1 MVQSREIY
9 NLLRTREGT
18 PKQVKVAFKV
28 PASLRFTIVPMI
40 VIVLSIHLNVLS
52 MQIANA
58 QVAAERPGHE
68 LTSNRLV
75 RSATIQLN
83 SSVEK
88 VFPLFGAL
96 RERDWAAGW
105 NPEIIFSES
114 GEMEEHM
121 IFKTPA
127 TFSDADSYLW
137 MVSKYEPTNYR
148 VEYMVSTA
156 QRIWFITVQCRP
168 SGEGTAATVTYGYT
182 GLTEKGN
189 NLNKVAIEKMFAN
202 DLKDW
207 EEAINFYLLTG
218 KKIE

>member
-1 MVQSREIY
+1 M
-9 NLLRTREGT
+9 RTRKGT
-18 PKQVKVAFKV
+18 RMQVKVALKL
-28 PASLRFTIVPMI
+28 PAWLPYTMAPLII
-40 VIVLSIHLNVLS
+40 ILLSIHFNVLS

-58 QVAAERPGHE
+58 QVAAEHPAHE
-68 LTSNRLV
+68 FKSNRLL

-156 QRIWFITVQCRP
+156 QRIWFITIQCRP
-168 SGEGTAATVTYGYT
+168 SGAGTAATVTYGYT

-189 NLNKVAIEKMFAN
+189 NLNKVAIDKMFAN

-207 EEAINFYLLTG
+207 EEAINFYLLLE
-218 KKIE
+218 KN